1 VKIVHGLFWYNS
13 VNECRNY
20 TRRQEKVGGDSEST
34 QVGNV
39 IKLESLRKLLHI
51 YSFLPGVRGS
61 KLPGRSVGLT
71 GTPAKRRRAGG
82 HSGAAK
88 GRPGRQ
94 LRHARGVSPE

>member
-1 VKIVHGLFWYNS
+1 

-20 TRRQEKVGGDSEST
+20 TRRQEEAGGELASKSK
-34 QVGNV
+34 VGNV
-39 IKLESLRKLLHI
+39 IKLESLRTIFHVF
-51 YSFLPGVRGS
+51 SFLPGVRGS
-61 KLPGRSVGLT
+61 ELPGRSVGLT